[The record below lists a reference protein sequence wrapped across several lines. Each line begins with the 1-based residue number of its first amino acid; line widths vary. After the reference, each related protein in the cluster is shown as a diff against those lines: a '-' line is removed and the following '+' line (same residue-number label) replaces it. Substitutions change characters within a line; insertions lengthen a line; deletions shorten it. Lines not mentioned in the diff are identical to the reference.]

1 MKKQTNKLVIVI
13 CLLYIVI
20 YVVLKAYNNPNL
32 EFFNQGDKLVGIND
46 VLASATLVEI
56 NFTRPTLAE
65 DEKMIR
71 YLIYISKDN
80 NQIIQKEIT
89 DSLVNIDGEI
99 LKHTLFDS
107 RIENNMSYSLIIKG
121 ITNTN
126 KEIESLPYSFTAN
139 NENQSVIKLNQEIV
153 SEMNKNKNIFI
164 MQESEQ
170 NTQNRIISELK
181 KRVDNLRQDIVV
193 LKNKD
198 KTEYRQMEEEQK
210 FLGFPTVQNEML
222 SGNYNI
228 NLNLEE

>member
-1 MKKQTNKLVIVI
+1 MKKQSNKLVIVL

-20 YVVLKAYNNPNL
+20 YVVLRAYNNPNL
-32 EFFNQGDKLVGIND
+32 EFFNQGEKIVGIND
-46 VLASATLVEI
+46 ILASGTLVEM
-56 NFTRPTLAE
+56 NFTRPSLND

-71 YLIYISKDN
+71 YLVYISKDN

-99 LKHTLFDS
+99 LKYTLFDS
-107 RIENNMSYSLIIKG
+107 KIENNMTYSIIIKG

-126 KEIESLPYSFTAN
+126 KEIESLPYTFTAN
-139 NENQSVIKLNQEIV
+139 SKNQSVIKLNQEIV
-153 SEMNKNKNIFI
+153 AEMNKNKNIFI

-170 NTQNRIISELK
+170 NTQNRIIGELK
-181 KRVDNLRQDIVV
+181 KRVENLRQDIVV

-198 KTEYRQMEEEQK
+198 KTEFRNMESVNQI
-210 FLGFPTVQNEML
+210 FGFPTVQNESL